1 MSNKASVLLVGHC
14 GPDSFM
20 LRRAVKTMLGTD
32 DVVFINS
39 SEDLESALPDASL
52 VLVNRVLDGSFEHES
67 GIELIRSL
75 AGRTGA
81 RLMLVSNYPEA
92 QAEAVAAGA
101 VPGIGKADLLSEQT
115 RQRLKAAFAG
125 VERKPNDPQSDQD

>member
-1 MSNKASVLLVGHC
+1 MSDKARVLLVGHC

-20 LRRAVKTMLGTD
+20 LRRAVKTMLQTD

-39 SEDLESALPDASL
+39 TEELESALADASL
-52 VLVNRVLDGSFEHES
+52 VLVNRVLDGSFEHEN

-101 VPGIGKADLLSEQT
+101 LPGIGKADLLSEQT
-115 RQRLKAAFAG
+115 RQRLMAALAG
-125 VERKPNDPQSDQD
+125 AERKPNDPQSDQD